1 MRRALLTVTAA
12 SILVAG
18 SGVAAVAQ
26 SDAAATDIITALP
39 ADLAGL
45 YDNYSGTVT
54 TSAIPALKN
63 PAGPWKM
70 CYSESYQGNPWR
82 IALTN
87 EMKRLADEFIA
98 AGKLTEFKMSDAN
111 GDVPTQITQIQ
122 SFIDEA
128 CDIIVTVAGSS
139 TGLDEVIGKAA
150 QAGIPV
156 ITNSGAV
163 TAPAAINVDSN
174 WYRWGYDMMD
184 AIGQELGGKGNVVVV
199 EGIAGSPIVAMQ
211 ADGRNAALAK
221 YPDLKVVATVNGDWT
236 PTTTKNVILQTLA
249 TNPAEVDAVWTSGSE
264 SRLVEEAFAES
275 GRAPALVTGSISG
288 DGIGYWKANPDL
300 YRFTGNAVLPVPTAN
315 SAFRI
320 AMRTLE
326 GQGPKLNTLL
336 VDLPK
341 VTMDDLPGWAAD
353 CMTPDSGTVFPVAPS
368 DPYPEDLLDA
378 YFANGAAT
386 PPYDYATTPNPCG

>member
-1 MRRALLTVTAA
+1 MRRAVLTVAA
-12 SILVAG
+12 TTVLVAG

-26 SDAAATDIITALP
+26 SDQAVTDIVSALP
-39 ADLAGL
+39 AELSGL
-45 YDNYSGTVT
+45 YPNYSGTVT
-54 TSAIPALKN
+54 TAAIPELKN

-87 EMKRLADEFIA
+87 EMQRLADEFKA
-98 AGKLTEFKMSDAN
+98 AGKLSDFKMADAN

-122 SFIDEA
+122 SFIDEG

-150 QAGIPV
+150 EAGIPV

-163 TAPAAINVDSN
+163 TAPSAINVDSN
-174 WYRWGYDMMD
+174 WWRWGYDMMD

-211 ADGRNAALAK
+211 ADGRNAALEK

-264 SRLVEEAFAES
+264 SRLVAEAFAES
-275 GRAPALVTGSISG
+275 GREPALVTGSISG

-320 AMRTLE
+320 AMRVLE

-341 VTMDDLPGWAAD
+341 VTMADLDGWAGD
-353 CMTPDSGTVFPVAPS
+353 CMTPDSATVFPVAPS
-368 DPYPEDLLDA
+368 DPYPEDLLNA
-378 YFANGAAT
+378 YFDNGAAT
-386 PPYDYATTPNPCG
+386 APYDYATTPSPCG

>member
-1 MRRALLTVTAA
+1 
-12 SILVAG
+12 
-18 SGVAAVAQ
+18 
-26 SDAAATDIITALP
+26 
-39 ADLAGL
+39 
-45 YDNYSGTVT
+45 
-54 TSAIPALKN
+54 
-63 PAGPWKM
+63 M

-87 EMKRLADEFIA
+87 EMQRLADEFIA
-98 AGKLTEFKMSDAN
+98 AGKLSEFKMSDAN

-122 SFIDEA
+122 SFIDEG

-150 QAGIPV
+150 EAGIPV

-163 TAPAAINVDSN
+163 TAPSAINVDSN

-264 SRLVEEAFAES
+264 SRLVAEAFAES
-275 GRAPALVTGSISG
+275 GREPAARDRL
-288 DGIGYWKANPDL
+288 DL
-300 YRFTGNAVLPVPTAN
+300 RRRHRLLEGEPGPLPVH
-315 SAFRI
+315 
-320 AMRTLE
+320 
-326 GQGPKLNTLL
+326 GQRRPPRAHGEQRVPHRHAHARGPGPQAQHPARRPAQGHHGRPARLGGRVHDARLRHG
-336 VDLPK
+336 LPRR
-341 VTMDDLPGWAAD
+341 AD
-353 CMTPDSGTVFPVAPS
+353 
-368 DPYPEDLLDA
+368 
-378 YFANGAAT
+378 AT
-386 PPYDYATTPNPCG
+386 PTPKTC